1 ATLVTVQRSQIVQR
15 YRDIRMIE
23 TKGFFHYCQRS
34 LIQWF
39 GVSIATLRTVQLG
52 KIVQAACTLPYRKRE
67 PVQLLCLGI
76 AILVTVQRS
85 QTVQRYRDIRMIG
98 TEDLFSYRQRSLEQ

>member
-1 ATLVTVQRSQIVQR
+1 SMIQL
-15 YRDIRMIE
+15 YRAISMIDI
-23 TKGFFHYCQRS
+23 KGFFWLCQRS

-39 GVSIATLRTVQLG
+39 GVSIAAFRAMHLG
-52 KIVQAACTLPYRKRE
+52 KIVQAACPLPYRKRA
-67 PVQLLCLGI
+67 PVQLLRLGI